1 MACAYLIRSKPLRP
15 PEERPARRARQRR
28 GWHGVTTPP
37 ASPPLTLSRLASTTV
52 GVALALVA
60 GGFVVRTMVRDRRQ
74 LGDALS
80 AASPGWIFLAV
91 VLAVV
96 GMTAI
101 AIPWRYAVRAVGED
115 LPLSQVIARY
125 YLGEIGKYVP
135 GGVWSILGRAELATR
150 WGIPRPAAYGSVLL
164 SLVTLYLAAMT
175 LVVMALPA
183 LWGSE
188 DTAALVVVALLPVGL
203 GALHPAVLQR
213 AKALVERVT
222 RHPVDFVIP
231 AWGTSVSLV
240 FRYVPAWTAIGGATW
255 AVARALDPHAP
266 LLPVAAAAVL
276 SWVIGFVLVPVPG
289 GLGVREAVFVA
300 AAGSLDPGVAA
311 AVALAARLVFVL
323 VDAVG
328 AVIGALALR
337 RSAVH

>member
-1 MACAYLIRSKPLRP
+1 MACAYPIRSRLLRLA
-15 PEERPARRARQRR
+15 EERPARRARQRR
-28 GWHGVTTPP
+28 RWHRVTTPAPFPQRTP
-37 ASPPLTLSRLASTTV
+37 ARRASTIL
-52 GVALALVA
+52 GVVLALVA
-60 GGFVVRTMVRDRRQ
+60 GGFVAHTVVRDRRQ
-74 LGDALS
+74 LGDTLS
-80 AASPGWIFLAV
+80 GASPGWMAVAV

-101 AIPWRYAVRAVGED
+101 AIPWRYAIRSVGED

-125 YLGEIGKYVP
+125 YVGEIGKYVP

-164 SLVTLYLAAMT
+164 SLITLYLAAMT
-175 LVVMALPA
+175 MVVMALPA

-188 DTAALVVVALLPVGL
+188 DAAALVVVALLPVGL

-213 AKALVERVT
+213 TQALVERVI

-231 AWGTSVSLV
+231 AWGRSVSLV
-240 FRYVPAWTAIGGATW
+240 FRYVPAWVAIGGATW
-255 AVARALDPHAP
+255 AVARALDPQAP
-266 LLPVAAAAVL
+266 LLQVAAAAVL
-276 SWVIGFVLVPVPG
+276 SWVVGFVLVPVPG

-328 AVIGALALR
+328 AVIGSLALR

>member
-1 MACAYLIRSKPLRP
+1 MTTPAPFPQRT
-15 PEERPARRARQRR
+15 PARRA
-28 GWHGVTTPP
+28 
-37 ASPPLTLSRLASTTV
+37 STIL

-60 GGFVVRTMVRDRRQ
+60 GGFVAHTVVRDRRQ
-74 LGDALS
+74 LGDAL
-80 AASPGWIFLAV
+80 AGASPGWMAVAV

-101 AIPWRYAVRAVGED
+101 AIPWRYAIRSVGED
-115 LPLSQVIARY
+115 LPLFQVIARY
-125 YLGEIGKYVP
+125 YVGEIGKYVP

-164 SLVTLYLAAMT
+164 SLITLYLSAMT
-175 LVVMALPA
+175 MLVAAVPA

-188 DTAALVVVALLPVGL
+188 EVAALAVVALLPVGL
-203 GALHPAVLQR
+203 AALHPAVLGR
-213 AKALVERVT
+213 AKALAERLIRRPVEL
-222 RHPVDFVIP
+222 VIP
-231 AWGTSVSLV
+231 AWGTSVGLV
-240 FRYVPAWTAIGGATW
+240 FRFMPAWVAIGGATW

-266 LLPVAAAAVL
+266 LLQVGAAAVL

-289 GLGVREAVFVA
+289 GIGVREAVFVA

-311 AVALAARLVFVL
+311 AAALAARLVFVL

-328 AVIGALALR
+328 ALIGSLALW